1 METYKISQIAKLLGL
16 SSDTIRFYEKKGLV
30 HPSVNPDNQYRE
42 YNLDNILEL
51 LDIIYYRHLDISL
64 QDIQSIC
71 TSKSR
76 ENMYELLL
84 KKKQETEEKIRYEQ
98 QLLKKLTCISE
109 TYQRVESNQNICSIK
124 AFPASV
130 ILFESERTSDFF
142 TQQIAH
148 LTQDQFVLC
157 SLFKTYHIN
166 SCDIQPKKTII
177 ALEQD
182 IMEELHMDYPQAQLI
197 KAHKQPCVFLV
208 IHMLHSQIQQ
218 EDIALLFAYAA
229 KQKLT
234 LQDTLYMREIP
245 LTSYQDDQ
253 NYYAELYIPICE
265 D

>member
-1 METYKISQIAKLLGL
+1 METYKISQIAGLLGL

-64 QDIQSIC
+64 NDIQSIC
-71 TSKSR
+71 TSGSR
-76 ENMYELLL
+76 ENMHELLL

-98 QLLKKLTCISE
+98 QLLKKLTYISD

-124 AFPASV
+124 AFPTSV
-130 ILFESERTSDFF
+130 ILFESEKTSDFF
-142 TQQIAH
+142 TQQIAQ

-157 SLFKTYHIN
+157 SLFKTYHVDSSGIRTG
-166 SCDIQPKKTII
+166 KTII

-182 IMEELHMDYPQAQLI
+182 IMEELHMRYPQAQLVE
-197 KAHKQPCVFLV
+197 AHNQRCVFLV
-208 IHMLHSQIQQ
+208 IHMLHAQIQSNDV
-218 EDIALLFAYAA
+218 EPLFAYARE
-229 KQKLT
+229 QQLT
-234 LQDTLYMREIP
+234 LQNTLYLREIP

-253 NYYAELYIPICE
+253 NYYAELYIPIC
-265 D
+265 